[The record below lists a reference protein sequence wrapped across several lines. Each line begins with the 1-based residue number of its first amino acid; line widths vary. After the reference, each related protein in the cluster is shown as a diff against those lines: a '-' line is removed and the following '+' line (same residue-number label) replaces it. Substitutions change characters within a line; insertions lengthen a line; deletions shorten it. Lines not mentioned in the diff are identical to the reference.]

1 MCRLGFF
8 RRFVIRSLSQFLGA
22 RRAIETH
29 SKPIKECQPKRVF
42 LLTINMKRAM
52 LAPVDHQQDTMITAN
67 KTEVLQGT
75 LDLLVL
81 KTLDTLGPLHGFG
94 IARRI
99 QQVSEDMLQLNQ
111 GTLYPALVRLE
122 QRGWIRSK
130 WGVSEHNRR
139 ARFYSLTDS
148 GRKQLAREAESWE
161 RMASLITRLL
171 RGAEQ

>member
-1 MCRLGFF
+1 MLLAYVPVGRL
-8 RRFVIRSLSQFLGA
+8 
-22 RRAIETH
+22 
-29 SKPIKECQPKRVF
+29 KE
-42 LLTINMKRAM
+42 
-52 LAPVDHQQDTMITAN
+52 APMSTPA

-99 QQVSEDMLQLNQ
+99 QQISCEVLQLNQ

-130 WGVSEHNRR
+130 WGVSENNRR
-139 ARFYSLTDS
+139 ARFYSLTKM
-148 GRKQLAREAESWE
+148 GRKQLAVETASWE

-171 RGAEQ
+171 QGVEEA